1 MIFLQLIY
9 FVIILNNILLKMPIA
24 LVIQNI
30 TVNGHEVHPINFNPF
45 PLNQP
50 DIIGIGIINN
60 INLTAIVVLI
70 VLIFVFGAIYRIHL
84 KQLKK
89 ANTALQR
96 KVEEQAL
103 TLTQQDNSL
112 QELSEKLQEKDSSDQ
127 SKLMFFNDML
137 DEFRT
142 PLTII
147 LGHTQ
152 NLTKDS
158 KLSLNLIKKNASL
171 LMQLINHVSDIQK
184 SDQKP
189 LKLSV
194 SFIELIG
201 FVQSVINSFKGMSE
215 QKNIQL
221 ILDTFS
227 SEIYVWL
234 DAEKLKLVFYNLFFR
249 IIKSSNQGKS
259 ILVSLQQ
266 RESVV
271 QIKVTVQE
279 LGFPDDE
286 REKFFNSSSLSK
298 RDKKTTRKFDL
309 GLPLVKNLVELQKG
323 KIELEKKE
331 GEAYCFI
338 LTFQLGKDHFSA
350 EEIKNSENNF
360 ITDQIKPEQ
369 LPTFMND
376 IGDQKILIV
385 EENPDMIDF
394 LVQLLEKNF
403 ALKAANNGQEA
414 LEMITDFM
422 PDLIIT
428 DNMMPSMNG
437 IDFCKQV
444 KNNIQTSHIPLILL
458 SAKTDIKTHVDSLET
473 GADAYI
479 EKPFYSPLLL
489 ANIHSLLKNREYIKA
504 QFNVSDLKFSLPNQL
519 SKQDRNFIKIVNEII
534 ESKLADPLFN
544 VEELSKKANMSRA
557 TFYRK
562 FTGLIGINPA
572 DYIRKN
578 RLKKA
583 YALIKDKQLNIS
595 RVAEYTGFLSVSQF
609 RKSFK
614 KEFGKTPSEI
624 QKK

>member
-1 MIFLQLIY
+1 
-9 FVIILNNILLKMPIA
+9 MPIA

-30 TVNGHEVHPINFNPF
+30 TVNGHEVHSTNFNPF
-45 PLNQP
+45 PLNQL
-50 DIIGIGIINN
+50 DIIGIGIINF
-60 INLTAIVVLI
+60 INLTAIALLI
-70 VLIFVFGAIYRIHL
+70 VLIFVLGAVYQIHL
-84 KQLKK
+84 KKLKK
-89 ANTALQR
+89 ANAALQR
-96 KVEEQAL
+96 KIEEQAL
-103 TLTQQDNSL
+103 TLTQQDNTL
-112 QELSEKLQEKDSSDQ
+112 QELSEKLQETDSSEQ

-171 LMQLINHVSDIQK
+171 LMQLINDVSVLQK

-189 LKLSV
+189 LNLSV
-194 SFIELIG
+194 SVIELNG
-201 FVQSVINSFKGMSE
+201 FVQSVINSFKGMAE

-221 ILDTFS
+221 ILDSSS

-234 DAEKLKLVFYNLFFR
+234 DAEKLKLVFYSLFFR
-249 IIKSSNQGKS
+249 AIKSSNRGKS
-259 ILVSLQQ
+259 ILVSVKQK
-266 RESVV
+266 ESVV
-271 QIKVTVQE
+271 QIKVSGQE
-279 LGFPDDE
+279 LSFPDEE
-286 REKFFNSSSLSK
+286 REQFLDSPSLSK
-298 RDKKTTRKFDL
+298 RNQKTPHKYDID
-309 GLPLVKNLVELQKG
+309 LPLIKNLVEQQKG
-323 KIELEKKE
+323 KIEIEKKE
-331 GEAYCFI
+331 GEDSCFI
-338 LTFQLGKDHFSA
+338 LTFQMGKDHFSA
-350 EEIKNSENNF
+350 EEIKNSENDF
-360 ITDQIKPEQ
+360 ILDRIKPD
-369 LPTFMND
+369 LSPSFMND

-385 EENPDMIDF
+385 EDNPDMVDF

-414 LEMITDFM
+414 LEMIPDFM
-422 PDLIIT
+422 PDLIISDIMIPT
-428 DNMMPSMNG
+428 INE

-444 KNNIQTSHIPLILL
+444 KNDIKISHIPLILL
-458 SAKTDIKTHVDSLET
+458 SSKTDIKTHVDSLET

-479 EKPFYSPLLL
+479 EKPFYSHLLL

-519 SKQDRNFIKIVNEII
+519 SKQDRNFIKMVNEII

-544 VEELSKKANMSRA
+544 VEELSKMVNMSRA

-583 YALIKDKQLNIS
+583 YTLIKDKQLNIS